1 MQKKRKRNIDLN
13 QEAFHTQEKTDLIQE
28 KIKKNI
34 KKDQIQEKEGV
45 DQEKGQAIQKIDKK
59 NILGRDHHL
68 KRIRNKDQDQKIN
81 KKETSLDLI

>member
-34 KKDQIQEKEGV
+34 KYT
-45 DQEKGQAIQKIDKK
+45 
-59 NILGRDHHL
+59 L
-68 KRIRNKDQDQKIN
+68 KFYK
-81 KKETSLDLI
+81 